1 MRSKDYLI
9 YNYGIVVKDN
19 YTLGTKVLDERYSP
33 FNKNIK
39 VVKTLGL
46 GTYIQVDG
54 LTQSGGIVEGIW
66 KKTLKKILNSKTQI
80 NNCLIL
86 GLGGGSASRIVE
98 KYWPQAKITGV
109 DIDPVIVEMGKKY
122 LGLEKIRVEIVIE
135 YAYSWLVRNSKIKK
149 YDLVLVDIYKGFD
162 VPEIF
167 ETDKFLKLTLKL
179 LTDEGIAIFNRL
191 YSGEKRREAIKF
203 ANKLEKV
210 FSKVDYFYPE
220 ANIMFICSA

>member
-1 MRSKDYLI
+1 MNRSNIL
-9 YNYGIVVKDN
+9 
-19 YTLGTKVLDERYSP
+19 LGTKILEERESDNNKKIVVL
-33 FNKNIK
+33 
-39 VVKTLGL
+39 KTLGL

-54 LTQSGGIVEGIW
+54 LTQSGGVVEGIW

-135 YAYSWLVRNSKIKK
+135 DAYSWLVRNSKIKK

-179 LTDEGIAIFNRL
+179 LTDKGIAIFNRL

-220 ANIMFICSA
+220 ANIMFNCLA

>member
-1 MRSKDYLI
+1 MRSKDCLR
-9 YNYGIVVKDN
+9 YNYGIVVKNN

-39 VVKTLGL
+39 VIKTLGL

-54 LTQSGGIVEGIW
+54 LTQSGGIVKGIW

-86 GLGGGSASRIVE
+86 GLGGGSASRIVK

-109 DIDPVIVEMGKKY
+109 DIDPVIIEMGKKY
-122 LGLEKIRVEIVIE
+122 LGLDKLEVKIVIE
-135 YAYSWLVRNSKIKK
+135 DAYGWLDRNSKKNK
-149 YDLVLVDIYKGFD
+149 YDLVLVDIYKGYD
-162 VPEIF
+162 IPEMF
-167 ETDKFLKLTLKL
+167 ETDKFLDLIVKTLTNK
-179 LTDEGIAIFNRL
+179 GITVFNRL
-191 YSGEKRREAIKF
+191 YFNEKRSKAIKF
-203 ANKLEKV
+203 AKKLEKV